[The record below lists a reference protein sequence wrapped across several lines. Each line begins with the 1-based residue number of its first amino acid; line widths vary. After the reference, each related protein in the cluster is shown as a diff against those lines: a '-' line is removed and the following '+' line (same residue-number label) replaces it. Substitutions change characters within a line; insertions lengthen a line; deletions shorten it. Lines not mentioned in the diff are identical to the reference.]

1 MGLLGRLIPL
11 LIAEDVPLDDEYWQT
26 FLLLREIIDLILAP
40 ELLEE
45 EIAYLKLLI
54 EEHHCNLKRL
64 YPSHSITPKIHFMIH
79 VPRRVSAYVPLML
92 GVLYSLYCTTGLGPC

>member
-45 EIAYLKLLI
+45 EIAYL
-54 EEHHCNLKRL
+54 
-64 YPSHSITPKIHFMIH
+64 
-79 VPRRVSAYVPLML
+79 
-92 GVLYSLYCTTGLGPC
+92 